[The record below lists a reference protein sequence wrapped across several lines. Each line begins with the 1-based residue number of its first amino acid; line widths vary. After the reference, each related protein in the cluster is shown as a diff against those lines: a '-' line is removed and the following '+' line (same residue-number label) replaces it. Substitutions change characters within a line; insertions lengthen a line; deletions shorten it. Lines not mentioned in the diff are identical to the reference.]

1 MDVIREFDPWKSP
14 LCTCPKKY
22 SLNPYTGCSFSCI
35 YCYIT
40 GFIKDA
46 FRVRVKKNIVNR
58 VKRDVK
64 RMDKN
69 LFVSMSNSSDP
80 YPYIEKNLFI
90 TREILKLFR
99 DEGVRVLIV
108 TKSDLVKRDID
119 ILKDIKVAVS
129 ITITT
134 FKEIYK
140 KIEPFAPSPERR
152 LKAIK
157 TLHENGIPVI
167 LRLDPIIPFVND
179 DRGSIEEVIEK
190 TAPYIKQVITS
201 TFKPRRDSLKRFREN
216 LPDIYLKLRPLYT
229 ENFHGSFYLPQE
241 IRLKLISTVKEL
253 SKAYNL
259 DFSSC
264 REGFPELNTKTCDG
278 SDFIDRI

>member
-46 FRVRVKKNIVNR
+46 FKVRAKKDIIKR
-58 VKRDVK
+58 VKRDIK

-80 YPYIEKNLFI
+80 YPYIERNLYI
-90 TREILKLFR
+90 TREILKLFIE
-99 DEGVRVLIV
+99 EGVRVLIV

-119 ILKDIKVAVS
+119 ILKDMNVAVS

-134 FKEIYK
+134 FKEVYK
-140 KIEPFAPSPERR
+140 KIEPFAPPPERR
-152 LKAIK
+152 LEAIK
-157 TLHENGIPVI
+157 ILYENGIPVI

-179 DRGSIEEVIEK
+179 DEDSIKEVIKK
-190 TAPYIKQVITS
+190 TSPYIKQVITS
-201 TFKPRRDSLKRFREN
+201 TLKPRRDSLKRFKEN
-216 LPDIYLKLRPLYT
+216 LPDIYPRLKALYI
-229 ENFHGSFYLPQE
+229 ESFHGSFYLPKN
-241 IRLKLISTVKEL
+241 IRLKLITMVREITRS
-253 SKAYNL
+253 YNL

-264 REGFPELNTKTCDG
+264 REGFPELNTKSCDG

>member
-1 MDVIREFDPWKSP
+1 LDVIREFDPWKSP

-46 FRVRVKKNIVNR
+46 FRVRVKKNILKR

-64 RMDKN
+64 KMNKS

-80 YPYIEKNLFI
+80 YPYIERNLYI

-108 TKSDLVKRDID
+108 TKSDLVKRDVD
-119 ILKDIKVAVS
+119 ILKDMNVAVS

-134 FKEIYK
+134 FKEVYK
-140 KIEPFAPSPERR
+140 KIEPFAPPPERR
-152 LKAIK
+152 LEAIK
-157 TLHENGIPVI
+157 TLYENGIPVI

-179 DRGSIEEVIEK
+179 DKNSIEEIIEK
-190 TAPYIKQVITS
+190 TSPYIKQVITS
-201 TFKPRRDSLKRFREN
+201 TFKPRWDSLKRFEEN
-216 LPDIYLKLRPLYT
+216 LPGIHKKIKPIYT
-229 ENFHGSFYLPQE
+229 EKIHGSLYLPRE
-241 IRLKLISTVKEL
+241 IRFRLISMVKEL
-253 SKAYNL
+253 SKTYNL

-264 REGFPELNTKTCDG
+264 REGFPELNTKSCDG

>member
-46 FRVRVKKNIVNR
+46 FKVRAKKDIIKR
-58 VKRDVK
+58 VKRDIK

-80 YPYIEKNLFI
+80 YPYIERNLYI

-99 DEGVRVLIV
+99 EEGVRVLIV

-119 ILKDIKVAVS
+119 ILKDMNVAVS

-134 FKEIYK
+134 FKEVYK
-140 KIEPFAPSPERR
+140 KIEPFAPPPERR
-152 LKAIK
+152 LEAIK
-157 TLHENGIPVI
+157 ILYENGIPVI

-179 DRGSIEEVIEK
+179 DEDSIKEVIKK
-190 TAPYIKQVITS
+190 TSLYIKQVITS
-201 TFKPRRDSLKRFREN
+201 TLKPRRDSLKRFKEN
-216 LPDIYLKLRPLYT
+216 LPDIYPRLKALYI
-229 ENFHGSFYLPQE
+229 ESFHGSFYLPKN
-241 IRLKLISTVKEL
+241 IRLKLITMVREITRS
-253 SKAYNL
+253 YNL

-264 REGFPELNTKTCDG
+264 REGFPELNTKSCDG

>member
-1 MDVIREFDPWKSP
+1 LDVIREFDPWKSP

-46 FRVRVKKNIVNR
+46 FKVRAKKDIIKR
-58 VKRDVK
+58 VKRDIK

-80 YPYIEKNLFI
+80 YPYIERNLYI

-99 DEGVRVLIV
+99 EEGVRVLIV

-119 ILKDIKVAVS
+119 ILKDMNVAVS

-134 FKEIYK
+134 FKEVYK
-140 KIEPFAPSPERR
+140 KIEPFAPPPERR
-152 LKAIK
+152 LEAIK
-157 TLHENGIPVI
+157 ILYENGIPVI

-179 DRGSIEEVIEK
+179 DEDSIKEVIKK
-190 TAPYIKQVITS
+190 TSLYIKQVITS
-201 TFKPRRDSLKRFREN
+201 TLKPRRDSLKRFKEN
-216 LPDIYLKLRPLYT
+216 LPDIYPRLKALYI
-229 ENFHGSFYLPQE
+229 ESFHGSFYLPKN
-241 IRLKLISTVKEL
+241 IRLKLITMVREITRS
-253 SKAYNL
+253 YNL

-264 REGFPELNTKTCDG
+264 REGFPELNTKSCDG